1 MTARL
6 ATATWASN
14 PEDLTGPTGLS
25 GSAHVFLIAG
35 TVASVLFILLLLRRR
50 HLRGKYAML
59 WTGLGAFLLVLAIF
73 PGLLAT
79 VSEWIGVHY
88 APALF
93 LVVAVGFLLVVVI
106 HFSWELSRLEDRTR
120 TLAEEVGLLR
130 TQLEQERARG
140 QLGAPA
146 GGGGTGDGEPASS
159 EPGRVSSSR
168 GR

>member
-1 MTARL
+1 MRRL
-6 ATATWASN
+6 LALAAATTGVAD
-14 PEDLTGPTGLS
+14 PKDLTGPTGLS
-25 GSAHVFLIAG
+25 GSAHIFLIVG
-35 TVASVLFILLLLRRR
+35 TVLSVLFILVLLRRR

-59 WTGLGAFLLVLAIF
+59 WTGLGFCLLVLAIF

-106 HFSWELSRLEDRTR
+106 HFSWELSRLEDRSR

-130 TQLEQERARG
+130 TELERERARHN
-140 QLGAPA
+140 GAPGA
-146 GGGGTGDGEPASS
+146 T
-159 EPGRVSSSR
+159 GRVSSSS
-168 GR
+168 GT

>member
-1 MTARL
+1 MSL
-6 ATATWASN
+6 FASTSGAADPN
-14 PEDLTGPTGLS
+14 ALSEPTGLS
-25 GSAHVFLIAG
+25 GSAHVFLILG
-35 TVASVLFILLLLRRR
+35 TVASVGFILVLLRRR

-59 WTGLGAFLLVLAIF
+59 WTGLGLFLLVLAIF

-106 HFSWELSRLEDRTR
+106 HFSWELSRLEDRSR

-130 TQLEQERARG
+130 TELARELARQEHASGSG
-140 QLGAPA
+140 QLSAPS
-146 GGGGTGDGEPASS
+146 GT
-159 EPGRVSSSR
+159 
-168 GR
+168 

>member
-1 MTARL
+1 MRILLAL
-6 ATATWASN
+6 AAATAGVAD
-14 PEDLTGPTGLS
+14 PEDLTEPTGLS
-25 GSAHVFLIAG
+25 GSAHIFLIAG
-35 TVASVLFILLLLRRR
+35 TVLSVLFILVLLRRR

-59 WTGLGAFLLVLAIF
+59 WTGLGFFLLVLAIF

-106 HFSWELSRLEDRTR
+106 HFSWELSRLEDRSR

-130 TQLEQERARG
+130 TELERERSARR
-140 QLGAPA
+140 AERDDHPV
-146 GGGGTGDGEPASS
+146 
-159 EPGRVSSSR
+159 GRVDPAHAAE
-168 GR
+168 